1 MLTIRDH
8 RLDRN
13 CQGLARREF
22 LKIGALGFGPLI
34 SGGALTLPQLLAA
47 RAQAASLGK
56 VVKDRSVVLL
66 FLQGG
71 PSHIELFDPKMS
83 APSEIRSLTGEVAT
97 KLPGI
102 TFGGTFPKMGAIA
115 DKLAIVRSYGSR
127 NSGHTYESVTTAG
140 NSLNASMG
148 AIYARVAGANH
159 PRTGMP
165 ANILVLPEAVQD
177 GLKLES
183 NFETGALPT
192 LTQPGDLGPT
202 YSAFN
207 PAGGGQLKED
217 LELKIGAERLGDRRQ
232 LLASLDQ
239 IKRRTE
245 KPTRSV
251 SEGAAPIDG
260 TSRFQQ
266 QAFDV
271 ITRGVAEA
279 FDLSKEDPRTIGRY
293 DTTKLFPAR
302 ETQRW
307 YDMRRSSNLLGR
319 QMLLARRLCEAG
331 CGFVTV
337 SDCGWD
343 MHANSNSPKFMAGMY
358 PLGGQVDH
366 AVSAFVEDIHQR
378 GLEDK
383 ILLVVTG
390 EMGRTP
396 RVNNNGGRDH
406 YGELTPLVFAG
417 GGLNMGQVIGQSDPH
432 ATRPATKPYDPTN
445 LLATIFHS
453 LFDIGQ
459 LRLESSIPREI
470 IRLTETSQPIDGLIG

>member
-1 MLTIRDH
+1 MLTLRDH
-8 RLDRN
+8 RPDRN

-22 LKIGALGFGPLI
+22 LKIGALGFGALGF
-34 SGGALTLPQLLAA
+34 GGVLTLPQLLAA
-47 RAQAASLGK
+47 KAQAAALGK

-83 APSEIRSLTGEVAT
+83 APSEIRSVTGEVAT

-102 TFGGTFPKMGAIA
+102 TFGGTFPKMAAIA
-115 DKLAIVRSYGSR
+115 DKLAVVRSYGSQ
-127 NSGHTYESVTTAG
+127 NAGHTYESVTTAG

-207 PAGGGQLKED
+207 PAGGGQLKEE

-239 IKRRTE
+239 IRRGADR
-245 KPTRSV
+245 KQML
-251 SEGAAPIDG
+251 EG
-260 TSRFQQ
+260 TNRFQQ

-279 FDLSKEDPRTIGRY
+279 FDLSKEDPRTIERY

-307 YDMRRSSNLLGR
+307 YDMHRSSNLLGR

-331 CGFVTV
+331 AGFVTV

-343 MHANSNSPKFMAGMY
+343 MHANENSPKFMAGMY

-390 EMGRTP
+390 EMGRSP
-396 RVNNNGGRDH
+396 RLNRNGGRDH

-417 GGLNMGQVIGQSDPH
+417 GGLNVGQVIGQSDPH
-432 ATRPATKPYDPTN
+432 ATRPATQPYDPTH

-453 LFDIGQ
+453 LFDLGQ

-470 IRLTETSQPIDGLIG
+470 IRLAEESRPIDGLL

>member
-1 MLTIRDH
+1 
-8 RLDRN
+8 
-13 CQGLARREF
+13 
-22 LKIGALGFGPLI
+22 
-34 SGGALTLPQLLAA
+34 
-47 RAQAASLGK
+47 
-56 VVKDRSVVLL
+56 
-66 FLQGG
+66 
-71 PSHIELFDPKMS
+71 
-83 APSEIRSLTGEVAT
+83 
-97 KLPGI
+97 
-102 TFGGTFPKMGAIA
+102 
-115 DKLAIVRSYGSR
+115 
-127 NSGHTYESVTTAG
+127 
-140 NSLNASMG
+140 
-148 AIYARVAGANH
+148 YARVAGANH

-165 ANILVLPEAVQD
+165 ANILVLPEAAQD

-192 LTQPGDLGPT
+192 LTQPGELGPT
-202 YSAFN
+202 YAAFN

-239 IKRRTE
+239 IRRGADSS
-245 KPTRSV
+245 KPL
-251 SEGAAPIDG
+251 EGAN
-260 TSRFQQ
+260 RFQQ

-279 FDLSKEDPRTIGRY
+279 FDLSKEDPRTVERY

-302 ETQRW
+302 ETQQW

-343 MHANSNSPKFMAGMY
+343 MHANNNSPKFMAGMY

-366 AVSAFVEDIHQR
+366 AVSAFVEDIHER

-396 RVNNNGGRDH
+396 RLNKNGGRDH

-417 GGLNMGQVIGQSDPH
+417 GGLKMGQVIGQSDPH
-432 ATRPATKPYDPTN
+432 ATRAASTPYNPKH

-453 LFDIGQ
+453 LFDVGK
-459 LRLESSIPREI
+459 LRLDSSIPHEI
-470 IRLTETSQPIDGLIG
+470 IRLAESSQPIDGLVS